1 MLLIGSLSSPFVRM
15 IRALCAE
22 LDVDFTF
29 EEMPP
34 FTKMEKSHIARLTQA
49 NPLMKIP
56 VLIDGEQSVLE
67 SRMIAAYVMAKKQG
81 LGASFAAPGP
91 VEQENILSV
100 IYGVVDSGILRFIM
114 SGQGMD
120 LESGYLKKSLKRMH
134 AGLQFLE
141 AQNTLGQD
149 FGYNEIALICAM
161 EWFEKRGLID
171 LSSYTRLGEIH
182 ALYKDR
188 SCLATTRIPEQI

>member
-15 IRALCAE
+15 IRALFAE

-67 SRMIAAYVMAKKQG
+67 SRMIASYVMAKKQG
-81 LGASFAAPGP
+81 LGASFAASGT

-100 IYGVVDSGILRFIM
+100 IYGIVDSGILRFIM

-134 AGLQFLE
+134 AGLAFLE
-141 AQNTLGQD
+141 EQNALGQD

-161 EWFEKRGLID
+161 EWFEKRALID
-171 LSSYTRLGEIH
+171 LSSYTRLGEIR
-182 ALYKDR
+182 ARYKDR
-188 SCLATTRIPEQI
+188 PCLVATRIPEQF